1 MQEIQRALQNQQL
14 DGWLLY
20 DFRKSNAHAISLLK
34 IPSETLLTR
43 RFFYWIPKT
52 GEPIKVVSAVENPLK
67 HLPGIEKKYSSWKEL
82 HAILNS
88 FLKGKIAME
97 YSPMGKIPEISCV
110 DAGTIDLVRSFG
122 CEVYSSGDLLQAA
135 TSLLSEEGLQT
146 HLEAADA
153 LDQIAA
159 ETWKWI
165 AEHYKQGITEWD
177 VQQEMLK
184 GMKKRG
190 MVTDHP
196 PICAV
201 NAHSADPHFSPEK
214 GGEAIKEGDFILI
227 DLWCKKA
234 SPRSIYGDITRV
246 AVLGEPSEEQKRV
259 FEVVK
264 AAQDAVLGH
273 LRKESSVRGCDLDA
287 ISRKVIEKAGY
298 GAYFV
303 HRLGHNIHEKDH
315 GPGAH
320 LDSLE
325 TQDERKILPGTCFSV
340 EPGIYLPGK
349 FGVRLEFDIYLQP
362 DGKALLTGGKQDVLI
377 NLKSDRVN

>member
-1 MQEIQRALQNQQL
+1 MNNIQKALQEQQL

-20 DFRKSNAHAISLLK
+20 DFRKSNPHAISLLK
-34 IPSETLLTR
+34 IPAETLLTR
-43 RFFYWIPKT
+43 RFFYWIPKS
-52 GEPIKVVSAVENPLK
+52 GEPVKVVSAVENPLK

-82 HAILNS
+82 HEILKS

-97 YSPMGKIPEISCV
+97 YSPLGKIPEISCV
-110 DAGTIDLVRSFG
+110 DGGTIDLVRSFG
-122 CEVYSSGDLLQAA
+122 CEVCSSGDLLQAA
-135 TSLLSEEGLQT
+135 TSVLTEEGLQS
-146 HLEAADA
+146 HLAAADA

-159 ETWKWI
+159 ETWSWI
-165 AEHYKQGITEWD
+165 ADHYKHGITEWD

-184 GMKKRG
+184 AMKKRG

-214 GGEAIKEGDFILI
+214 GGDPLKEGDFILI

-234 SPRSIYGDITRV
+234 VPGSIYGDITRV
-246 AVLGEPSEEQKRV
+246 AVLGEPTAEQKKV
-259 FEVVK
+259 FEIVK
-264 AAQDAVLGH
+264 AAQDAVLEH
-273 LRKESSVRGCDLDA
+273 LRSHKSVRGCDLDA
-287 ISRKVIEKAGY
+287 ISRNVIEQAGY

-362 DGKALLTGGKQDVLI
+362 DGKALLTGGKQDVLVH
-377 NLKSDRVN
+377 LKK